1 MGYVDPFGNSLEDID
16 VDVLARLRV
25 DLGVSD

>member
-1 MGYVDPFGNSLEDID
+1 VGYLAARAGEDVD